1 MQISVLV
8 QPNVKNVGSK
18 SRRHPE
24 GNPNASVKNFRQ
36 NRRGY
41 CFITAN
47 NESFFSCS

>member
-24 GNPNASVKNFRQ
+24 GNPNTSVKTFGRQ
-36 NRRGY
+36 
-41 CFITAN
+41 
-47 NESFFSCS
+47 